1 MSTFDEVYE
10 FIRTHPVSAARD
22 LIEALPH
29 INENSIGGALIR
41 MYNQGML
48 ERHKVGRNWV
58 YYVDEPLTAAE
69 LKKLTE
75 LENLARELEAKKL
88 WRRAATVWLEAYDTA
103 SNQTSRNRYAKCRA
117 HCLSGMTHGVTDGS
131 GSAPGNYAGGDL

>member
-1 MSTFDEVYE
+1 MSQIFEIVQSLSG
-10 FIRTHPVSAARD
+10 HPVSAARD

-75 LENLARELEAKKL
+75 LENLARELEAKHL

-131 GSAPGNYAGGDL
+131 GGTPGSYVGGEL